1 MATVLA
7 VWAGPYLAEVH
18 GLAPEPR
25 GAVLLLMG
33 LARAGRVARHRP
45 GGAPLRPRAPA
56 GRRARGGRGAGA
68 RRAGGLAA
76 ARRLPAAAGLLVLLC
91 LLSCFPVVVV
101 TQGRA
106 LFPDHLVGRGATT
119 VNLAQTVGCAALPAL
134 TGAVV
139 ALAPAGDAWPVAFAT
154 LAAAM
159 ALGLAGYL
167 AGGTLLPERPGGD
180 GKR

>member
-1 MATVLA
+1 
-7 VWAGPYLAEVH
+7 
-18 GLAPEPR
+18 
-25 GAVLLLMG
+25 MG
-33 LARAGRVARHRP
+33 LALPAGLLGIGPIERRLGGRHSRLLV
-45 GGAPLRPRAPA
+45 GDLAAGVVLVLGALAIWPRAP
-56 GRRARGGRGAGA
+56 
-68 RRAGGLAA
+68 LAV
-76 ARRLPAAAGLLVLLC
+76 AAGLLVLLC

-119 VNLAQTVGCAALPAL
+119 VNLAQTVGGAALPAI

-139 ALAPAGDAWPVAFAT
+139 ALGSCRDEAWPIAFAT

-167 AGGTLLPERPGGD
+167 AGGACRPP
-180 GKR
+180 RRR